1 MARGQYSPSSS
12 RTRKTLRERPEI
24 EQALEVLM
32 RKLLTAGLAA
42 LTIAGGAIA
51 TTAPA
56 DAAPHGGFNGGSYHG
71 GNGGWHGG
79 YGYRGGNGFRGGD
92 ALVAGVLGF
101 GLGAAL
107 AGPYYGDGYGPGYY
121 ADDDAYGPG
130 YATCVGRQRV
140 WDPYSHRYII
150 ERVSYAC

>member
-1 MARGQYSPSSS
+1 
-12 RTRKTLRERPEI
+12 
-24 EQALEVLM
+24 M

-56 DAAPHGGFNGGSYHG
+56 DAAPHGGYHG

-140 WDPYSHRYII
+140 WDPYYHRYII